1 MKKVFL
7 LLLIACLAPPVSG
20 CSPWLKAT
28 PDEPVNTFLDIS
40 VEDMRADVD
49 KFVGRVFEDR
59 IKYYQ
64 TYRSKEDAIPS
75 LSPQVIKGQTYFT
88 ARPINQYHYV
98 IHVQITSRQDKWIR
112 KMEIDRQ
119 DALKARM
126 RFAGISP
133 DTGTLIFDLMEILET
148 HRSLK

>member
-1 MKKVFL
+1 MRNIILIL
-7 LLLIACLAPPVSG
+7 LTAWFVLALSG
-20 CSPWLKAT
+20 CSPWLKAA
-28 PDEPVNTFLDIS
+28 PGESAVTFLDIS
-40 VEDMRADVD
+40 MEDMRVDPD

-75 LSPQVIKGQTYFT
+75 VSPQVIKGQTYFT

-112 KMEIDRQ
+112 KMKIDRQ